1 MGLEHDLMCT
11 CLYAA
16 FSLKAA
22 GEGLSELEAGAFGRL
37 REPIVDVAI
46 DFEAKRCLH
55 SRQFLTGAPN
65 VFLAIVDG
73 P

>member
-1 MGLEHDLMCT
+1 VGLEHDLMCT

-37 REPIVDVAI
+37 REA
-46 DFEAKRCLH
+46 
-55 SRQFLTGAPN
+55 N
-65 VFLAIVDG
+65 VDG